1 MLKVGIRKNLNIIHV
16 MKDDSKSSKLI
27 KNSAYFSLK
36 HLMWTSLKK
45 EPSYLFK

>member
-27 KNSAYFSLK
+27 KNFSSK
-36 HLMWTSLKK
+36 FCVFFSKAFDVDFFEKGT
-45 EPSYLFK
+45 